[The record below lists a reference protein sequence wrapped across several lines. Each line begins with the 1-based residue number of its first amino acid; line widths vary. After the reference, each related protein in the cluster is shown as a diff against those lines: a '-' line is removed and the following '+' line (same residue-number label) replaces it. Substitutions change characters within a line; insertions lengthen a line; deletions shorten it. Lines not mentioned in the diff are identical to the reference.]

1 MTDSPVTPEEQQ
13 SVEGTRAWIIAA
25 CVSFATA
32 LAILLPFLW
41 LGTAS
46 GHDISFHIS
55 SWFDAASQWKE
66 GILFPRW
73 TEWANY
79 GFGEPRF
86 IFYPPLSW
94 MLGAGLGNIFPW
106 TWIPALF
113 ILVVQTCAG
122 VSAFGLLRRTSGNF
136 RSVLFGTVA
145 YAANPYALLVIYLR
159 SDFAE
164 LLATAFFPLLFLA
177 GLRLSGLLKENT
189 PGRKAPDWKAFVQFA
204 LLFAAVWLSNAP
216 AGVLASYSLA
226 LLFLWAAVTQKRI
239 QPALRGAGGL
249 ALGLGLAAF
258 YIVPAAYEQRWVNIS
273 GALAGGLTPNE
284 NFLFAVTQ
292 DSEHDAFNRIA
303 SYIAILLIA
312 CIFVAA
318 ASEWR
323 RNSPK
328 TQGDDSRKVF
338 GAMIALGVVASVM
351 MVRVTSLLW
360 MLLPKLR
367 FVQFPWRLMMVL
379 AVVFAFFVAVA
390 ARRAFLFSSIALLL
404 ALSLTGAYLVKH
416 TWWDTEDVNAVK
428 EAMDSKAGFEGTD
441 EYDPLGDDHT
451 DVPQQQP
458 ETKVIV
464 EKGEPE
470 SAQKPEFRI
479 VRWTAEDRVVTV
491 RLAAPARIRLKLLQ
505 YPAWVVS
512 VNGKA
517 VPLHRTV
524 SYDAVVVAV
533 PSGESRIEARFT
545 RTSDRT
551 IGGCISLVSTLA
563 AGMFLRTSKRRQA

>member
-1 MTDSPVTPEEQQ
+1 MTDSPVTPEEQKT
-13 SVEGTRAWIIAA
+13 VEGTRAWMIAA

-32 LAILLPFLW
+32 FAILLPFFW
-41 LGTAS
+41 LGIES

-94 MLGAGLGNIFPW
+94 MLGAGLGKIFPW

-113 ILVVQTCAG
+113 ILVVQTFAG
-122 VSAFGLLRRTSGNF
+122 VSAFALLRRTSGNLRF
-136 RSVLFGTVA
+136 ALFGTVA
-145 YAANPYALLVIYLR
+145 YVANPYALLVIYLR

-177 GLRLSGLLKENT
+177 GLRLSGMIDENP
-189 PGRKAPDWKAFVQFA
+189 PGRKAPDRKEVVQFA

-226 LLFLWAAVTQKRI
+226 LLFLWAAVTQRRI
-239 QPALRGAGGL
+239 QPALHGAGGL

-258 YIVPAAYEQRWVNIS
+258 YIVPAAYGQRWVNIS

-284 NFLFAVTQ
+284 NFLFAVTH

-323 RNSPK
+323 RNSTKPR
-328 TQGDDSRKVF
+328 TDDSRKEF
-338 GAMIALGVVASVM
+338 GAMIALGGVASV
-351 MVRVTSLLW
+351 
-360 MLLPKLR
+360 
-367 FVQFPWRLMMVL
+367 LMC
-379 AVVFAFFVAVA
+379 
-390 ARRAFLFSSIALLL
+390 RA
-404 ALSLTGAYLVKH
+404 
-416 TWWDTEDVNAVK
+416 N
-428 EAMDSKAGFEGTD
+428 
-441 EYDPLGDDHT
+441 DP
-451 DVPQQQP
+451 
-458 ETKVIV
+458 
-464 EKGEPE
+464 
-470 SAQKPEFRI
+470 
-479 VRWTAEDRVVTV
+479 
-491 RLAAPARIRLKLLQ
+491 
-505 YPAWVVS
+505 
-512 VNGKA
+512 
-517 VPLHRTV
+517 
-524 SYDAVVVAV
+524 
-533 PSGESRIEARFT
+533 
-545 RTSDRT
+545 
-551 IGGCISLVSTLA
+551 
-563 AGMFLRTSKRRQA
+563 

>member
-1 MTDSPVTPEEQQ
+1 M
-13 SVEGTRAWIIAA
+13 IAG
-25 CVSFATA
+25 CVSFVTA
-32 LAILLPFLW
+32 LAILTPFFW

-94 MLGAGLGNIFPW
+94 MLGAGLGCIFPW
-106 TWIPALF
+106 TWVPALF
-113 ILVVQTCAG
+113 VLVVQTFAG
-122 VSAFGLLRRTSGNF
+122 MSAFGLLRRTSKSF
-136 RSVLFGTVA
+136 RFALFGTVA

-177 GLRLSGLLKENT
+177 GLQLSGMIDEN
-189 PGRKAPDWKAFVQFA
+189 PPARKTIVQFA

-226 LLFLWAAVTQKRI
+226 FLFLWAAVSQKRI
-239 QPALRGAGGL
+239 QPALRGASGL

-258 YIVPAAYEQRWVNIS
+258 YIAPAAYEQRWVNIS
-273 GALAGGLTPNE
+273 GALTGGLTPNE

-312 CIFVAA
+312 SIFLSAV
-318 ASEWR
+318 SEWR
-323 RNSPK
+323 RNSAK
-328 TQGDDSRKVF
+328 TQTDSVRKAF

-351 MVRVTSLLW
+351 MVRVTNLLW
-360 MLLPKLR
+360 ALLPKLR

-379 AVVFAFFVAVA
+379 AVVFAFFATVA
-390 ARRAFLFSSIALLL
+390 ARRAFMFSLIALLVV
-404 ALSLTGAYLVKH
+404 LSLTGAYLVKH
-416 TWWDTEDVNAVK
+416 TWWDTEDVNAVR

-451 DVPQQQP
+451 DVPQNQP

-464 EKGEPE
+464 EKGEPA
-470 SAQKPEFRI
+470 STQTPDFR
-479 VRWTAEDRVVTV
+479 VLRWTAEERVVTV

-505 YPAWVVS
+505 YPAWAVS

-524 SYDAVVVAV
+524 SYDAVVVTV

-545 RTSDRT
+545 RTLDRT
-551 IGGCISLVSTLA
+551 IGGCISLVSGLG
-563 AGMFLRTSKRRQA
+563 AGILLWTSKRRTA

>member
-1 MTDSPVTPEEQQ
+1 MTDSRATPDDQRT
-13 SVEGTRAWIIAA
+13 VEGTRAWMIAL

-32 LAILLPFLW
+32 LAILAPFFW

-94 MLGAGLGNIFPW
+94 MLGAGLGSIFPW

-113 ILVVQTCAG
+113 ILVVQTFAG
-122 VSAFGLLRRTSGNF
+122 VSAFGLLRRTIGNLRF
-136 RSVLFGTVA
+136 ALFGTVA

-177 GLRLSGLLKENT
+177 GLRVSGLLKENLPSRT
-189 PGRKAPDWKAFVQFA
+189 MIVQFA

-226 LLFLWAAVTQKRI
+226 FLFLWAAVTQKRI
-239 QPALRGAGGL
+239 QPALHGASGL

-273 GALAGGLTPNE
+273 GALTNGLTPNE

-303 SYIAILLIA
+303 SYIALLLIA

-323 RNSPK
+323 RNSAK
-328 TQGDDSRKVF
+328 TLSDDRRKLS

-351 MVRVTSLLW
+351 MVRLTSLIW

-367 FVQFPWRLMMVL
+367 FVQFPWRLMMML

-390 ARRAFLFSSIALLL
+390 ARRAFVFSLIALLL

-451 DVPQQQP
+451 DVPQQQT
-458 ETKVIV
+458 ETKVII

-479 VRWTAEDRVVTV
+479 LRWTAEERVVTA

-505 YPAWVVS
+505 YPAWVVR

-517 VPLHRTV
+517 VPLQRTV
-524 SYDAVVVAV
+524 SYDAVIVAV
-533 PSGESRIEARFT
+533 PSGDSRIEARFT
-545 RTSDRT
+545 RTLDRT
-551 IGGCISLVSTLA
+551 IGGYISLVSGLG
-563 AGMFLRTSKRRQA
+563 AGMLLRTSKRRTA